1 QGRVGTNIGVALPSF
16 EPDHAKQG
24 RILSAFFYGY
34 ICTQMLGAHWAF
46 MHGPKRVLLL
56 GVCVWTLFDLLTI
69 PTASTPTL
77 LWLVRAGMGL
87 GEGILFPSLHVVAAS
102 WYPVSER
109 SRLMS
114 FVSSGVDL
122 GTILSMSVAPLL
134 LSSFGWP
141 SIFFTFGGLSVL
153 WLLAFVW
160 RGSSNPETDKYI
172 SLAEKAAILS
182 QRDVFSANHKA
193 MSSQRHALS
202 TRRLLSS
209 RGAWAI
215 YSAHFAF
222 NYGWYVLLGWMPLYF
237 REKLHV
243 PLAYSGLAC
252 PYVAGYVGVLFW
264 GVVSDK
270 CIQAGR
276 KPLVIR
282 KAMNAVGL
290 VGAAACF
297 GLLRFT
303 QSTSAA
309 VGMLSLALFLG
320 RAATLGYWVHMVD
333 VSPAHAGHI
342 MGISN
347 TIGTVPGIVGNLFT
361 GWMLSRSNNNWDVV
375 FGVVAAVLVGGA
387 AVFHCW
393 ATDHLDDDGDH
404 AKKDLMATNLLD
416 SDDDELHL
424 ERDEFFI

>member
-1 QGRVGTNIGVALPSF
+1 TNIGVALPSF

-160 RGSSNPETDKYI
+160 RGSSNPETDK
-172 SLAEKAAILS
+172 
-182 QRDVFSANHKA
+182 
-193 MSSQRHALS
+193 
-202 TRRLLSS
+202 
-209 RGAWAI
+209 
-215 YSAHFAF
+215 
-222 NYGWYVLLGWMPLYF
+222 YVLLGWMPLYF